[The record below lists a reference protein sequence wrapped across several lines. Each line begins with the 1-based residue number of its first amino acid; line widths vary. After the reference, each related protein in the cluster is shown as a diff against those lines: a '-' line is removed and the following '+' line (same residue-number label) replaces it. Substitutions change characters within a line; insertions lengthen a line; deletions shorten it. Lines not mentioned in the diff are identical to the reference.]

1 MNRPFVI
8 IGIVVIVLVILA
20 FWVFPMY
27 QDFQELSVELIEK
40 DAELQNREDYF
51 SEIQSINDRLKIYEE
66 ELAKL
71 HAAIPNDS
79 SLPSLYD
86 LVQRLSSESG
96 LVLRQISAI
105 EDTKTV
111 SGIQAQTI
119 AVSLNLEGSY
129 DGLKAFLNRVQIA
142 PRLLDVTSVGFVSP
156 ATGIPSQFQFAIFL
170 NAFSY

>member
-8 IGIVVIVLVILA
+8 TGIVVIILVIVA
-20 FWVFPMY
+20 FWVVPMY

-40 DAELQNREDYF
+40 EAELQNREDYF
-51 SEIQSINDRLKIYEE
+51 SEIQSLDNRLKAYEE
-66 ELAKL
+66 ELIKL
-71 HAAIPNDS
+71 HAALPNDS

-86 LVQRLSSESG
+86 LLQRLSSESG
-96 LVLRQISAI
+96 LVLRQISAV

-111 SGIQAQTI
+111 SEIAAQTI

-129 DGLKAFLNRVQIA
+129 EGLKAFLERTQTA
-142 PRLLDVTSVGFVSP
+142 SRLLNVTSVGFVSP
-156 ATGIPSQFQFAIFL
+156 PTGLSSQFQFAIFL